1 MPDHFH
7 VLITPQGSL
16 EKAVQFIK
24 GGFSF
29 RAKKELSWTGEIW
42 IAGFSDHRIR
52 DDGDFEVHRRYMAR
66 NPVEAGLADQEG
78 SYAYCSDNG
87 RFELD
92 AFPRGL
98 KPGSVGAA
106 SGAAKAAPFQNKS
119 GGAKA
124 APFQNKSDDAEAAP
138 CQSERGMESR
148 ESGTKSGES
157 GTESTKVVEC
167 VK

>member
-7 VLITPQGSL
+7 VLITPQESL

-29 RAKKELSWTGEIW
+29 RAKKELGWTGEIW
-42 IAGFSDHRIR
+42 TAGFSDHRIR
-52 DDGDFEVHRRYMAR
+52 DEEDYASHLRYIAK
-66 NPVEAGLADQEG
+66 NPAEAGLAEQEG

-98 KPGSVGAA
+98 KPRSVGAA

-119 GGAKA
+119 
-124 APFQNKSDDAEAAP
+124 DDAEATP
-138 CQSERGMESR
+138 FQSESGMESR

-157 GTESTKVVEC
+157 GAEAPPLHEVAG
-167 VK
+167 